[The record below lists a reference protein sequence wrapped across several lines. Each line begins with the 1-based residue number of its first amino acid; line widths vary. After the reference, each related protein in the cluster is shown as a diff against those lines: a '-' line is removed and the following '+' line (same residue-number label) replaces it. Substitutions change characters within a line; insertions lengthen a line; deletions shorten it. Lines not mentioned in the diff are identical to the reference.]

1 MILDGIWFLSH
12 DLHCYFF
19 QKIFPMIWWLHW
31 AESSAIR
38 CQKGYRYGGEEVSQN
53 KGPENQHRRGKTFRD
68 HVGPVIL
75 RQTSGFLTSFWTNF
89 EQRLNH
95 PSHGGFVRNTSE
107 RTTVQAMNEKKSD
120 VVELPNPKIEV
131 ASNEFSIGKSKPSS
145 YFSSPKPPWLGFDSV
160 GDHELSPRPRGTA
173 FIAVLC
179 VGDLGTHSKVMGL
192 RSLYKSSLSP
202 AE

>member
-1 MILDGIWFLSH
+1 M
-12 DLHCYFF
+12 
-19 QKIFPMIWWLHW
+19 
-31 AESSAIR
+31 
-38 CQKGYRYGGEEVSQN
+38 SQN
-53 KGPENQHRRGKTFRD
+53 KGPENQHRRRKTFRD

-131 ASNEFSIGKSKPSS
+131 ASNKFPIGKPKASS
-145 YFSSPKPPWLGFDSV
+145 CFSSHKPP
-160 GDHELSPRPRGTA
+160 
-173 FIAVLC
+173 
-179 VGDLGTHSKVMGL
+179 
-192 RSLYKSSLSP
+192 
-202 AE
+202 